1 MDHADLEARIAAD
14 FEDADV
20 TVTAPRP
27 NDTDHLAA
35 RVVSPAFEGMDTL
48 ARHDRVRDAVG
59 DLLTREIHALKI
71 TARTPDELGE

>member
-1 MDHADLEARIAAD
+1 MDRSTLAAHIEAD

-35 RVVSPAFEGMDTL
+35 RVVSPAFEGMATL
-48 ARHDRVRDAVG
+48 DRHDRVREAVG
-59 DLLTREIHALKI
+59 DLLTTEIHALKI
-71 TARTPDELGE
+71 TARTPAEVDE